1 MAEGITKREELM
13 EKKAN
18 VNCTVVFGNK
28 DFKKIY
34 AEYIKAKIKEQNK

>member
-1 MAEGITKREELM
+1 M

-34 AEYIKAKIKEQNK
+34 AEYNIIIV